1 MLPSGRPT
9 AWLLRLLVLTL
20 SISHHHPGVLGWYR
34 DGLNVVLREGFK
46 VMGSSSTPVS
56 VVRGKQELVH
66 YLVVLPE
73 QGKEKQRRTTE
84 ARRDWEGRLEG
95 KGDRLETNLVKFS

>member
-1 MLPSGRPT
+1 M
-9 AWLLRLLVLTL
+9 
-20 SISHHHPGVLGWYR
+20 LGWYR

-56 VVRGKQELVH
+56 FVRGKQELVH

-73 QGKEKQRRTTE
+73 QGKEKQQQMLRQQQKKTPAE
-84 ARRDWEGRLEG
+84 A
-95 KGDRLETNLVKFS
+95 V